1 MNYLKHIIIAASAL
15 LAVSVSMHTY
25 AYTVVPE
32 EMVPEDAAEP
42 DMSAVAPVTVGDVTY
57 LSGGIGKSES
67 VAMRG
72 SAKNYALEIVFVEKS
87 GTLEEYLS
95 EVKLQI
101 QDSSKNSVLDIDTE
115 GPYFLANLP
124 QGKYLVSA
132 DYKGEV
138 KTQLVTI
145 SKKKHAKLVFW
156 WRMVE

>member
-1 MNYLKHIIIAASAL
+1 MNYLKHIIVAASAL

-72 SAKNYALEIVFVEKS
+72 SAKKLCTRNCVCRKVWCLGRVFIR
-87 GTLEEYLS
+87 G
-95 EVKLQI
+95 
-101 QDSSKNSVLDIDTE
+101 
-115 GPYFLANLP
+115 
-124 QGKYLVSA
+124 
-132 DYKGEV
+132 
-138 KTQLVTI
+138 
-145 SKKKHAKLVFW
+145 
-156 WRMVE
+156 